1 MPETLLSRVT
11 IIVLP
16 ASFTPIFGIDLIIV
30 LPWVTNVL
38 KAREF
43 ISFAQFDAI

>member
-16 ASFTPIFGIDLIIV
+16 ASFTTIFGINLIIV

-38 KAREF
+38 KARGVVMPETLL
-43 ISFAQFDAI
+43 SR